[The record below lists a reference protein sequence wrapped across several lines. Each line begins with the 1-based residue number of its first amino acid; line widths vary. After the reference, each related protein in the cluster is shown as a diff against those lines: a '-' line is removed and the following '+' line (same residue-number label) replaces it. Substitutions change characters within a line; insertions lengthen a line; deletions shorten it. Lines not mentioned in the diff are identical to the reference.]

1 MPEPSTSDSSV
12 RSGRFISQ
20 NRTRARAEVRAALRA
35 GELINPGTCENC
47 KRCLKVEAHHDDYS
61 KPLNIRWL
69 CRSCHLGWHADNGPG
84 KDTMKRPPASDCAL
98 CGRPIPSGNRTNA
111 KYCSSS
117 CRRAAYRDRH
127 SRGRVASVRC
137 LKNGKK
143 SVVVYMD
150 DTLLRPG
157 QWVKVAEIKAR

>member
-1 MPEPSTSDSSV
+1 MAESSSSPSSV
-12 RSGRFISQ
+12 RSGHFISQ
-20 NRTRARAEVRAALRA
+20 SRTRARAEVRAALRA
-35 GELINPGTCENC
+35 RELINPGVCENC

-69 CRSCHLGWHADNGPG
+69 CRRCHLGWHADNGPG

-98 CGRPIPSGNRTNA
+98 CGRPLSPGARPNA
-111 KYCSSS
+111 KYCSST
-117 CRRAAYRDRH
+117 CRRESYRDRH
-127 SRGRVASVRC
+127 SRGLVASVRC
-137 LKNGKK
+137 LKSGKK

-157 QWVKVAEIKAR
+157 QLVKVAEIED